1 MFPSR
6 NPHIPATGRSA
17 TPRAV
22 TSDADKPLR
31 TRLALAGV
39 WMVCTLINVGK
50 AAHID
55 DAAHLEIARWI
66 AEHPLHPMQG
76 IVQWGEHAEPI
87 HHLNQPHLFFYLLA
101 LVRVLVGPSLIAA
114 QLLVSLFVALG
125 IASFH
130 HLWRVLV
137 GMRGSVLGPAL
148 LFLGPAF
155 IPGQNI
161 MTDAPLLALWC
172 AFAASLVHARGAHV
186 ARGLWLAA
194 LLASMACLVKYTSLV
209 LLPVLALDIALRGRE
224 GRRHAVVLVFP
235 VLALAAWSAFNFV
248 DYGGIHLVE
257 RPIATANFTALEA
270 LGITLGR
277 AALWVVTLGATLPFF
292 IAMIPALRED
302 TRWRRGGLIGLVAV
316 VLLTIATQLVATQIE
331 PLRGEAI
338 LVSLM
343 RSLSFV
349 VGIAAFVLF
358 GGAMRTRK
366 HASVDDARAITVLG
380 ALFIITTLFVVVLSP
395 FVAVRHVLLVLPLWM
410 PLVAR
415 TRLNAL
421 STPSAR
427 PFLVAATALTAL
439 LGVFLGVSDRR
450 WAERYRSVA
459 EAEGALEG
467 RTYFVGHWGWQ
478 WHASEAGLLPYEPDV
493 TPLEA
498 GDRLVRPR
506 LVDQPGFTDSDRA
519 RMQLQRTVAEPATP
533 FDFLRTTTERPGY
546 YAVWQGLP
554 YTVSLAPSEVFEVYE
569 VVR

>member
-1 MFPSR
+1 M
-6 NPHIPATGRSA
+6 
-17 TPRAV
+17 
-22 TSDADKPLR
+22 
-31 TRLALAGV
+31 
-39 WMVCTLINVGK
+39 
-50 AAHID
+50 
-55 DAAHLEIARWI
+55 
-66 AEHPLHPMQG
+66 
-76 IVQWGEHAEPI
+76 QWGEHAEPI

-114 QLLVSLFVALG
+114 QLLVSLFTALG
-125 IASFH
+125 IGSFH

-137 GMRGSVLGPAL
+137 GVRGSVLGPAL

-172 AFAASLVHARGAHV
+172 AFAASLVHARGPHV

-194 LLASMACLVKYTSLV
+194 LLVAVACLVKYTSLV

-224 GRRHAVVLVFP
+224 GRRHAVVLALP
-235 VLALAAWSAFNFV
+235 VLALAGWSLFNFV
-248 DYGGIHLVE
+248 DDGGIHLVE
-257 RPIATANFTALEA
+257 RPIATAHFSQLEA

-292 IAMIPALRED
+292 VALIPALREE
-302 TRWRRGGLIGLVAV
+302 RQWRRGGLIGLVAV
-316 VLLTIATQLVATQIE
+316 VLLTIATQLVAMQIE

-343 RSLSFV
+343 RSLWFV
-349 VGIAAFVLF
+349 VGSAAFVLF
-358 GGAMRTRK
+358 GGAMQTRK
-366 HASVDDARAITVLG
+366 HASADDARAMTVLG
-380 ALFIITTLFVVVLSP
+380 ALFTITTLFVVVLSP
-395 FVAVRHVLLVLPLWM
+395 FIAVRHVLLVLPLWM

-415 TRLNAL
+415 THLKAL
-421 STPSAR
+421 SAPSAR

-439 LGVFLGVSDRR
+439 LGVLLGISDRR

-467 RTYFVGHWGWQ
+467 RAYFVGHWGWQ
-478 WHASEAGLLPYEPDV
+478 WHASEAGLLPYEPNV
-493 TPLEA
+493 TVLEA

-506 LVDQPGFTDSDRA
+506 LVDQAAFNDSDRA
-519 RMQLQRTVAEPATP
+519 LMELQHTLTEPATP
-533 FDFLRTTTERPGY
+533 LDFLRTTTDRPGY
-546 YAVWQGLP
+546 YTLWQGLP
-554 YTVSLAPSEVFEVYE
+554 YTVSLAPSEVFDVYE